1 MGLKKAAADGT
12 ECPDGQQPAKPKRGR
27 TPGAKSKAKAKTQ
40 PKPTEKAKAKAKGKI
55 TRKATSVLDDGD
67 NPASPSNPPAAPKRK
82 TKPSTQKADGEPA
95 LKKPKVPKKVKPEA
109 ASPSPAPTT
118 GAQCFARRKR
128 PTSKF
133 GGVKWDAIRQ
143 AFQQKV
149 KPLLKSYS
157 AFEDHG
163 WIKQMF

>member
-1 MGLKKAAADGT
+1 MKQAAAEGT
-12 ECPDGQQPAKPKRGR
+12 ECSDGQQPAKVSRGR
-27 TPGAKSKAKAKTQ
+27 KPGAKSKAKAKAKAKTQ
-40 PKPTEKAKAKAKGKI
+40 PKPTEKVKGKGKGKV
-55 TRKATSVLDDGD
+55 TRKSTSELEEVEVA
-67 NPASPSNPPAAPKRK
+67 NPASASNPPAAPKPKRK
-82 TKPSTQKADGEPA
+82 TKPSTKTMPGESA
-95 LKKPKVPKKVKPEA
+95 SKKPKVRGEEPS
-109 ASPSPAPTT
+109 SPPPVPTA

-163 WIKQMF
+163 